1 MSETGSHGLDDRG
14 LPSGYPYKPEWE
26 ITPRQVRDRLANGS
40 VADMVILDCRRPEE
54 HQHCRIEG
62 AVFIPLSELEPRAEE
77 LESEDGSRDRLVVV
91 YCHTGRR
98 SLRAAAALRAMGY
111 GRAVSM
117 AGGID
122 LWSVDIDPKVPR
134 Y

>member
-1 MSETGSHGLDDRG
+1 MSAADLDQRG
-14 LPSGYPYKPEWE
+14 LPRGYPYRPDWE
-26 ITPRQVRDRLANGS
+26 ITPREVRERVREAGGAEDAGFVL
-40 VADMVILDCRRPEE
+40 VDCRRVDE
-54 HQHCRIEG
+54 HALCKVEG
-62 AVFIPLSELEPRAEE
+62 ALLIPLDELERRADE
-77 LESEDGSRDRLVVV
+77 LEDDAGGRDRLVVI

-98 SLRAAAALRAMGY
+98 SLRAATTLRAMGFE
-111 GRAVSM
+111 RAVSM